1 MENKFYVGEIFHSK
15 KIKPAYTEKNVLF
28 TNDDTLYL
36 DLINN
41 RWYSSDNREK
51 DYVIK
56 ESLIPTNINDYEID
70 YMYLLKRIKQWKTL
84 KYMIILKVLKDMY
97 YMY

>member
-56 ESLIPTNINDYEID
+56 ESLIPTNVNDYEID
-70 YMYLLKRIKQWKTL
+70 YMYLLKRNIKKIKTKRML
-84 KYMIILKVLKDMY
+84 EK
-97 YMY
+97 